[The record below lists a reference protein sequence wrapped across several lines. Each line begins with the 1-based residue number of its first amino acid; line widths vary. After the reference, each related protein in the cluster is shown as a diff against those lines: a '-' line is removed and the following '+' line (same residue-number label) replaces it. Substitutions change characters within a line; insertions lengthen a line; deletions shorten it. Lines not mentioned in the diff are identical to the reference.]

1 MSHIEHSQ
9 THPSLLNRLRDLRDE
24 QAWQTFWERY
34 RPKIR
39 AWARGCGL
47 KEDDAADITSTVLAK
62 LVKAMP
68 QFEYDPRRRFRS
80 WLKTVV
86 RNAVKDFWRTEG
98 RCPGGRG
105 EGDAE
110 KNLDWIE
117 DPLASDTLVDELNGR
132 LEEEEKAAQTVIDQV
147 KARVEP
153 KTWQAFWMTAVEQ
166 RKGTEVSAQ
175 LGMPLASVHVAKSRV
190 SAMLREAF
198 RRAGLAAP

>member
-1 MSHIEHSQ
+1 MSSIEQSR
-9 THPSLLNRLRDLRDE
+9 THASLLHRLRDLRDE

-34 RPKIR
+34 RPKMH

-47 KEDDAADITSTVLAK
+47 KEDDAAEITSMVLAK

-68 QFEYDPRRRFRS
+68 EFEYDPRRRFRS

-86 RNAVKDFWRTEG
+86 RNAVKDFWRAEG

-105 EGDAE
+105 GGDAD
-110 KNLDWIE
+110 KDLDWIE
-117 DPLASDTLVDELNGR
+117 DPLVADSLVEQLNDR
-132 LEEEEKAAQTVIDQV
+132 LESEERAAQAVIDQV

-153 KTWQAFWMTAVEQ
+153 KTWSAFWMMAVEQ
-166 RKGTEVSAQ
+166 RKGTEVSVQ
-175 LGMPLASVHVAKSRV
+175 LGMPVASVHVAKSRV